1 MAERIPEEWK
11 RAVVEILKEGDLD
24 RIEVKETT
32 ARIPFD
38 SLFPGAFTYELLD
51 AFLDGLS
58 DDEIEGRQIHDMD
71 EEGVTWAFIFIHRAK
86 KIFGKVCLTPDN
98 ELIIIYSAHAP
109 RKGDKV

>member
-1 MAERIPEEWK
+1 MAERIPDDWK
-11 RAVVEILKEGDLD
+11 RAVVAILKKGDLD
-24 RIEVKETT
+24 RIEIRETT
-32 ARIPFD
+32 ARRAFD

-58 DDEIEGRQIHDMD
+58 NDEIRGRQIHDME
-71 EEGVTWAFIFIHRAK
+71 EEGTTWAFIFTHRGK

-109 RKGDKV
+109 LKGDTV